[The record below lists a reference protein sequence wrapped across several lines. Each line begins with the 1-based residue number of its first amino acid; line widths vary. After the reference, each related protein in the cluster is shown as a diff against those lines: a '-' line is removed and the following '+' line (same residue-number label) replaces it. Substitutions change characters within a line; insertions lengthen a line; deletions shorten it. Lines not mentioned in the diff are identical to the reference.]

1 MEGNVGGGSGGGGGE
16 GENGLYVI
24 ELECQWPSVCPR
36 FTDLLKTT
44 TFTVLQRKIAAKQFI

>member
-1 MEGNVGGGSGGGGGE
+1 MGVGGVG

-44 TFTVLQRKIAAKQFI
+44 FTVSQRKITKQFI